1 MLSTLCLRQCEE
13 RLDAKGLQL
22 DARGCKLTIGDDM
35 TTTTTN
41 TAETRSK
48 AVFDDKT
55 KDLARVM
62 YQHQGLDRR
71 AIAAKLGV
79 KLTTVGSWITRLG
92 WAKDRVVVADAIKH
106 ATRETAGDIGA
117 RRAREID
124 GFLDRSTRDATL
136 LRDKAIAALVEAE
149 PEDVDRLKGIS
160 SVLSSVCSMTRQAL
174 GLDNQATSTPGT
186 LVNISLSGAS
196 LSAPIGAGNAARPI
210 DVATVDTSES
220 IPTS

>member
-1 MLSTLCLRQCEE
+1 
-13 RLDAKGLQL
+13 
-22 DARGCKLTIGDDM
+22 M

-41 TAETRSK
+41 AVETRSK
-48 AVFDDKT
+48 AIIGDDTKT
-55 KDLARVM
+55 QARIM

-71 AIAAKLGV
+71 AIAAKLGI

-92 WAKDRVVVADAIKH
+92 WAKDRVVVDDAIKH
-106 ATRETAGDIGA
+106 ATRETAQDIGA
-117 RRAREID
+117 RRAREVD
-124 GFLDRSTRDATL
+124 GFLERSTRDATL

-174 GLDNQATSTPGT
+174 GLDNQAASTPGT

-196 LSAPIGAGNAARPI
+196 LSSPIGAGNAARPI
-210 DVATVDTSES
+210 DVASVESGES
-220 IPTS
+220 IPTI

>member
-1 MLSTLCLRQCEE
+1 
-13 RLDAKGLQL
+13 
-22 DARGCKLTIGDDM
+22 M
-35 TTTTTN
+35 TTREDMMTTQE
-41 TAETRSK
+41 ETKKPRFK
-48 AVFDDKT
+48 AVIDDET
-55 KDLARVM
+55 KAKARLM

-71 AIAAKLGV
+71 AIAAKLGI

-92 WAKDRVVVADAIKH
+92 WARDRVVVADAIKH
-106 ATRETAGDIGA
+106 ATRETANDIGA

-124 GFLDRSTRDATL
+124 GFLDRSTKDATL

-174 GLDNQATSTPGT
+174 GLDNRAPSTPGT

-196 LSAPIGAGNAARPI
+196 LSSPIGAGNAARPI
-210 DVATVDTSES
+210 DVASVDTSDS